1 MKKIIYI
8 LFASCLFLA
17 SCNKDNDDVYYSD
30 MYLAIEVVDDQGN
43 DLLGES
49 SKLIHQGETKAKIG
63 NDYYYLNSQENN
75 AFTFRHILNETDNNY
90 LKIGCWYYDR
100 ENLYIII
107 DWGGD
112 IKRDVIVF
120 SYDSHLDGLQSSS
133 HDFKYPYSIT
143 INGKDLELDKESGRY
158 IYVKDINS

>member
-17 SCNKDNDDVYYSD
+17 SCNKNNDDVYYSD

-120 SYDSHLDGLQSSS
+120 SYDSPLDGNSPS
-133 HDFKYPYSIT
+133 HDFRYPYSIT
-143 INGKDLELDKESGRY
+143 INGKDLELNEDSGHF
-158 IYVKDINS
+158 IYVKDID